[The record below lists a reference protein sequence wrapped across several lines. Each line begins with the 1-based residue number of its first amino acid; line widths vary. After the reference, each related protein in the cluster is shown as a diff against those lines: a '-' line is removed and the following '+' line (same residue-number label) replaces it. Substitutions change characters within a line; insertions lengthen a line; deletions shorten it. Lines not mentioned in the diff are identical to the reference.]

1 MTNHDLSADDR
12 QWHASLV
19 RRYVLYAFGF
29 LVLIGLLAAFEVAG
43 MAREWIG
50 YVFLL
55 ATVLLYAAIG
65 IYCRTSDPVEY
76 YVAGR
81 RVPAVFNGMATESD
95 RFAPGAMPMPPTWA
109 ANASET

>member
-1 MTNHDLSADDR
+1 MSNSALDVNDQ

-19 RRYVLYAFGF
+19 RRYVFYAFGF
-29 LVLIGLLAAFEVAG
+29 LVLIGLLAAFELAG

-65 IYCRTSDPVEY
+65 IYCRTSDP
-76 YVAGR
+76 
-81 RVPAVFNGMATESD
+81 
-95 RFAPGAMPMPPTWA
+95 
-109 ANASET
+109 